1 MKQTIRQILM
11 ENAVISSMVDRSR
24 IMIGRYYVKAILNQ
38 SSDVSLGLDRQ
49 HLESLIEKICPIG
62 KEIKKLLNDK
72 KYLISILNNGT
83 EKADSISSI
92 KLKKIH
98 EKIGFLS

>member
-1 MKQTIRQILM
+1 MTEFKGKNFSYLKDQL
-11 ENAVISSMVDRSR
+11 
-24 IMIGRYYVKAILNQ
+24 
-38 SSDVSLGLDRQ
+38 SDLI
-49 HLESLIEKICPIG
+49 IEKICPIG